1 MSIRNLIVAGVVGAA
16 IVPGVVPGVVAYA
29 QGANAQTFVEQE
41 HKQLDQLLHQPESAA
56 RENQIHEAMGGF
68 VDYDELTRRAFG
80 VPCPTTE
87 PACKDLWDSYDDTQK
102 TELRSLL
109 EQLVR
114 KTYQRNLAKTLDYDI
129 TYHGEKSAG
138 GDTKVMTEAKDRL
151 KPREPAV
158 RVDYIVKDS
167 PKGPRVVDIVTEG
180 SSLTKNYYD
189 QFRKKMDDPN
199 EGYPDIVQKLKN
211 KIASPSH

>member
-1 MSIRNLIVAGVVGAA
+1 MSIRNLIVLGSIVVSSSVLAVGDAR
-16 IVPGVVPGVVAYA
+16 A
-29 QGANAQTFVEQE
+29 QGPDAQAFVEQE
-41 HKQLDQLLHQPESAA
+41 HHQLEQLLHQPDTAA
-56 RENQIHEAMGGF
+56 RDGQIHQAMAGF

-80 VPCPTTE
+80 DPCPAAE
-87 PACKDLWDSYDDTQK
+87 PGCEVLWTGYDDAK
-102 TELRSLL
+102 RAELRSLL
-109 EQLVR
+109 EELVR

-129 TYHGEKSAG
+129 TYRGEHSAA
-138 GDTKVMTEAKDRL
+138 GDTRVLTEAKNRL

-158 RVDYIVKDS
+158 RVDYVVMAT

-199 EGYPDIVQKLKN
+199 EGYPNIVQKLKD
-211 KIASPSH
+211 KIAKKD

>member
-1 MSIRNLIVAGVVGAA
+1 MSIRNFIVLGSIVVSSSVLAVGGARA
-16 IVPGVVPGVVAYA
+16 DEGADA
-29 QGANAQTFVEQE
+29 QAFVEQE
-41 HKQLDQLLHQPESAA
+41 HRQLELLLHQPDTSG
-56 RENQIHEAMGGF
+56 RDGQIHQAMATF

-80 VPCPTTE
+80 DPCPTAE
-87 PACKDLWDSYDDTQK
+87 PGCEVLWTGYDDAK
-102 TELRSLL
+102 RTELRSLL

-129 TYHGEKSAG
+129 TYRGARETA
-138 GDTKVMTEAKDRL
+138 GDTRVMTEAKNRL

-158 RVDYIVKDS
+158 RVDYIVKAT

-199 EGYPDIVQKLKN
+199 EGYPNIVQKLKD
-211 KIASPSH
+211 KIAKKD